1 MPWIGPIHRWTWLVD
16 TVIIIKNIVMK
27 KLMAAMA
34 ALTLAVPVLAEPEIK
49 QWNTPHAMGCML
61 LRECKEGVLRVE
73 TVDNI
78 KAAYP
83 GVDYSGVEAEMTDML
98 AIFEELG
105 IEVYLADAKYFMP
118 RTRGVYSTDGNKFFL
133 NVSHMYD
140 PETIL
145 EVTRHEGWHAAQ
157 DCMAGSLQN
166 SHIAV
171 IHQDGYIPEGYR
183 IRADVAYRGG
193 PAVPWETEAM
203 WAAEQPYVT
212 ANALRACAHPE
223 PMWTVYPPTPMTG
236 EWLVNN
242 GYWDGV
248 TK

>member
-1 MPWIGPIHRWTWLVD
+1 
-16 TVIIIKNIVMK
+16 MK

-34 ALTLAVPVLAEPEIK
+34 ALTLAVPALAEMGEPKIEE
-49 QWNTPHAMGCML
+49 WNTPHAMGCML

-83 GVDYSGVEAEMTDML
+83 NVDYSGIEAEMTDML

-118 RTRGVYSTDGNKFFL
+118 RTRGVYSTVGNKFFL

-157 DCMAGSLQN
+157 DCMAGSLHN

-171 IHQDGYIPEGYR
+171 IHHDGYIPEGYR
-183 IRADVAYRGG
+183 IRADIAYGGG

-212 ANALRACAHPE
+212 ANALRACASRE
-223 PMWTVYPPTPMTG
+223 GKMWDLYPPTPMTG
-236 EWLVNN
+236 EWLINN